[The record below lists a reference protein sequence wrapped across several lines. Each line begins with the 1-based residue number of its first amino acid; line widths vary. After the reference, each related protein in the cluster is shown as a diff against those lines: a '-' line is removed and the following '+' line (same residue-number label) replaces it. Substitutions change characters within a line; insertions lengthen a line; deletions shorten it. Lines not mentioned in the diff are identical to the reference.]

1 MLMIAIQY
9 LEPGPGIEK
18 ITPAA
23 ARRKLRLAFER
34 LPLTA
39 VLLGWRLPPKLV
51 EACAEETCRHGAHL
65 YLWQPVLA
73 GDGILVAEP
82 GWQVTGLN
90 DSSLSGFRGMPEFT
104 FICPNKPAAR
114 QAVLSRIEAV
124 LQTGAYQGVFFD
136 RIRFPSPAADPT
148 QLLACFCPDCR
159 TAAAQQGLDLDEV
172 KQSIRTL
179 VAQPGGGACLLRHI
193 LAGAGSASE
202 ADFNNMAI
210 VDRFMQFRKQS
221 VTRLV
226 EAAARLA
233 RERGLMVGL
242 DCFSPCLA
250 GLVGQD
256 LAELNACG
264 DWIKIMSYGHT
275 FAPAGLSFELMGLS
289 AWLEKQ
295 DGLDER
301 TALQVV
307 AETTHLPLP
316 ASRESLLQNGLS
328 PQALGEEIRRART
341 LRVNRLLAGIELV
354 DLPGVTRLNAAQIQA
369 DLAEFQAA
377 GADGLVLSWDLWHIP
392 LERLDLIPENFAQ

>member
-9 LEPGPGIEK
+9 LEPGPGITK

-34 LPLTA
+34 LPLTT
-39 VLLGWRLPPKLV
+39 VLLGWRLPPELV
-51 EACAEETCRHGAHL
+51 EACAEETQRHRAHL
-65 YLWQPVLA
+65 YLWQPVFA
-73 GDGILVAEP
+73 GDGVLVPEP
-82 GWQVTGLN
+82 DWQVTGLN
-90 DSSLSGFRGMPEFT
+90 DNSLAGFRGMPEFT

-114 QAVLSRIEAV
+114 QAVLSHIEAV
-124 LQTGAYQGVFFD
+124 LHTGAYQGIFLD

-159 TAAAQQGLDLDEV
+159 SAAAQQGLDLDEV
-172 KQSIRTL
+172 KRSMRAL
-179 VAQPGGGACLLRHI
+179 VVQPGGGARLLRHI
-193 LAGAGSASE
+193 LAETGGALDA
-202 ADFNNMAI
+202 AFNDLAI

-233 RERGLMVGL
+233 RGHGLLVGL

-256 LAELNACG
+256 LAELSACC
-264 DWIKIMSYGHT
+264 DWIKVMSYGHT
-275 FAPAGLSFELMGLS
+275 FAPAGLPFELLGLS
-289 AWLEKQ
+289 TWLEKQ

-307 AETTHLPLP
+307 AETTNLPLP
-316 ASRESLLQNGLS
+316 VSRESLLQNGLS
-328 PQALGEEIRRART
+328 PHALGVEIRRART
-341 LRVNRLLAGIELV
+341 LGVNRLLAGIELV
-354 DLPGVTRLNAAQIQA
+354 DLPGVTRLNTAQVQA

-377 GADGLVLSWDLWHIP
+377 GVDGLVLSWDLWHIP
-392 LERLDLIPENFAQ
+392 QKRLDLIPEYFAQ